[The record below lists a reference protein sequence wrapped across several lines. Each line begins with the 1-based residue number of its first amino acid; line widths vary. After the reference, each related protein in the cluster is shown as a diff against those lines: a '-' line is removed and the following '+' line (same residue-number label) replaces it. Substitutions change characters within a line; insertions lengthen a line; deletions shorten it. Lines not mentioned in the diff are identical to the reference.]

1 MNWIIK
7 RIKSFGY
14 AFAGIYRLFRYEAN
28 AQIHLLAT
36 IVVISAGIYFQL
48 RALEWALICLAIG
61 MVIAAEAFNSAI
73 EKLTDGMYP
82 EKHDNAKHVKD
93 MAAGAVL
100 ITAITAV
107 AIAFFVFGRHLGL
120 KCFCT

>member
-1 MNWIIK
+1 MNWIVK

-14 AFAGIYRLFRYEAN
+14 AFAGIYRLFRHEAN

-48 RALEWALICLAIG
+48 RALEWALVCLAIG
-61 MVIAAEAFNSAI
+61 VVIAAEAFNSAI

-82 EKHDNAKHVKD
+82 EKHDNAMHVKD

-100 ITAITAV
+100 IAAIAAV
-107 AIAFFVFGRHLGL
+107 AIAVFVFGGHLGL
-120 KCFCT
+120 F